1 MFITIILIFILS
13 SVVTLGL
20 TSSVI
25 SLARKFGLV
34 DNPSIRPHPAHTHT
48 NIIPRAGGL
57 SIFFGIFFPMF
68 FLFPIPKYL
77 IGIFIGAVILLLVG
91 LWDDKRDRSPY
102 IRFITN
108 CIAAGLAIGF
118 GVGIP
123 YLTNPLGGI
132 IHLDSL
138 RINFNFLGPHSIL
151 VYADL
156 FALLWIVWT
165 TNIVGWSG
173 GVDGQLP
180 GIVSIA
186 SLIIGL
192 LSLRYATADPN
203 QLHVTY
209 LSFATAGAFLGF
221 IPWNFYPQKIMPGYG
236 GKTLAG
242 FMLAT
247 LSILSFSKLGTA
259 LLVLAVPMVD
269 AIFILLKRLFM
280 GKSPVRATSGHLHHH
295 LLSLGWGR
303 RRIAIFYWII
313 SAVAGAVALSTHSKQ
328 KLFAVLLILVLVTMF
343 IIWINFWRRL
353 PGKTVK

>member
-13 SVVTLGL
+13 CTVTLGL
-20 TSSVI
+20 TSAVI
-25 SLARKFGLV
+25 SFARRYGLV

-57 SIFFGIFFPMF
+57 SIFIGIFFPMLL
-68 FLFPIPKYL
+68 LFPFPKYL
-77 IGIFIGAVILLLVG
+77 IGIFIGAVILILVG

-151 VYADL
+151 VFADL

-186 SLIIGL
+186 SIIIGL

-203 QLHVTY
+203 QLHITY
-209 LSFATAGAFLGF
+209 LAFATAGAFLGF

-242 FMLAT
+242 FMLAV
-247 LSILSFSKLGTA
+247 LSILSFSKLGAA
-259 LLVLAVPMVD
+259 LLVLAVPMID
-269 AIFILLKRLFM
+269 ALFILLKRLFTR
-280 GKSPVRATSGHLHHH
+280 KSPVKASTGHLHHH

-303 RRIAIFYWII
+303 RRIAVFYWIV
-313 SAVAGAVALSTHSKQ
+313 SGAAGLVALSTHSKQ
-328 KLFAVLLILVLVTMF
+328 KLFAALLILVLITMF

-353 PGKTVK
+353 PGKNAP